1 MKGLELSR
9 RYYET
14 YGKAMLAQFPALKAE
29 FAVGLVGR
37 GSECFGFDD
46 ELSRDHD
53 YGPSFCIWLRKE
65 VYEQY
70 AGQIQAAYD
79 EMPGEFMGYP
89 ARRMEETGQG
99 RIGVLCLEDFYYG
112 ILGTDHVPRSNR
124 EWLALQDENL
134 ATAINGEVFEDRLG
148 LFSQIREGLSAY
160 YPEDVRIKKIVA
172 RMAKAA
178 RAGQYNYARAM
189 RRGERV
195 AAELVIQEFVRESM
209 SLVYLLN
216 RRYAPFDK
224 WIHRGMK
231 QLPSCAEIGDMLGL
245 LYQVEKPESAWDA
258 EQCAAN
264 GALWDMGGLNMQDG
278 RVLIIEAVCNV
289 IVQELNAQGLSDM
302 TDNFL
307 QNHLGIVTARIQDE
321 DLKKMQFLEG

>member
-14 YGKAMLAQFPALKAE
+14 YGKAVLAQFPALKTE

-70 AGQIQAAYD
+70 AGQVQAAYD
-79 EMPGEFMGYP
+79 EMPREFMGYP
-89 ARRMEETGQG
+89 ARRIEETGQG

-112 ILGTDHVPRSNR
+112 ILGMDHVPCSNR

-148 LFSQIREGLSAY
+148 LFSRIREGLSAY

-195 AAELVIQEFVRESM
+195 AAELALQEFVRESM

-258 EQCAAN
+258 EQCAQN

-307 QNHLGIVTARIQDE
+307 QNHLGKVTAKIQDE